1 MTVKAKY
8 VYYVWTDAKQVL
20 TNKRSC
26 PNCGEHRRIE
36 RLVTFIIHPQMGL
49 FKPFR
54 CKSCGFHI
62 NVATGD
68 RLEHINKV
76 GRDYPLDRTLYPDV
90 PLFGEKKDEANELDK
105 DTAGNGTDLTEQETP

>member
-1 MTVKAKY
+1 MKAKY
-8 VYYVWTDAKQVL
+8 VYFVWEDFKQVL

-26 PNCGEHRRIE
+26 PNCGEYRRIE
-36 RLVTFIIHPQMGL
+36 KIVTFIMHREMGL
-49 FKPFR
+49 FEPYR
-54 CKSCGFHI
+54 CKSCGFRI

-90 PLFGEKKDEANELDK
+90 PLFGEERE
-105 DTAGNGTDLTEQETP
+105 TEN